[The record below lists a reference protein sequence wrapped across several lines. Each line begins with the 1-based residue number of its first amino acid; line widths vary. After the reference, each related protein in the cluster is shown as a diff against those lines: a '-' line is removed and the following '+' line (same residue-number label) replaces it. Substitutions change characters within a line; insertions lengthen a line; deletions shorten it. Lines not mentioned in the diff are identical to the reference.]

1 MDVRIELLPWNWR
14 PLTATYSVRAL
25 PRTSTKFITLSPSPR
40 SRRTSETRGRGVR
53 IGLFASF
60 RSLAGRFWS
69 TPISGHISRLSWV
82 ENEPHAGR
90 VFTLEE
96 SLVCVLP
103 FSRAS
108 MKFVEQSNFTD
119 RDAAGTPAHRDRQH
133 DSGVNLF
140 RESVLTR
147 GKMNQIHATT

>member
-1 MDVRIELLPWNWR
+1 MPKVANFDGP
-14 PLTATYSVRAL
+14 TT
-25 PRTSTKFITLSPSPR
+25 
-40 SRRTSETRGRGVR
+40 RRTMRKPAMAPTLKLRAALSRGSLQKPATDHVR
-53 IGLFASF
+53 LGLFASF
-60 RSLAGRFWS
+60 GSLAGRFWS

-147 GKMNQIHATT
+147 GNMNQIHATT